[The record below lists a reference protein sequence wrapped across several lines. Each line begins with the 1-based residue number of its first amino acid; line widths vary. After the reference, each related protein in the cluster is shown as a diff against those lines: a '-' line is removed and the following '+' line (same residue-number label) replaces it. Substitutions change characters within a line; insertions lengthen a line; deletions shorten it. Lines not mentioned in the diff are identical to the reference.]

1 MTTIASER
9 PIAEPGSARTDRRA
23 LLAWAFY
30 DWANSAFSA
39 LILTFVFAAYFTQS
53 VVGDSS
59 LGTALW
65 GNVTAAT
72 GLVIA
77 IAGPLIGALA
87 DQGGRRKPWVVMFT
101 IVSVVA
107 TALLWFVRPQADDV
121 ALALT
126 LVAIGIVGAECAFIF
141 YNAMLPDLAREE
153 EIGRW
158 SGWGWG
164 LGYAGGMSCLVIA
177 LFGFVDENA
186 WFSLQRAEAE
196 HVRATF
202 VLTAAW
208 FLVFAL
214 PMFFMTPD
222 RGGQRITWRLA
233 LRNGVAQLRDS
244 IKDVRRYAP
253 ILRFFIA
260 RMIYADGLATAFAFG
275 GVYAAGT
282 FGMSAQ
288 QVLLF
293 GIALNVTAGLGAF
306 GFAWMDDKVGSR
318 ATILV
323 SLAGL
328 ILGSTA
334 ILIVE
339 TQLSFWIAGM
349 TLGIFV
355 GPVQAAS
362 RSWLSR
368 TAPEELR
375 TQMFGLFALSGKA
388 TAFLGPLL
396 VGWVTVAA
404 DSQRVGMATIVVFF
418 VVGAALMLFVPEAE
432 RSGSSSNA

>member
-1 MTTIASER
+1 MTQDSTLTQPA
-9 PIAEPGSARTDRRA
+9 AAADRRA
-23 LLAWAFY
+23 LIAWAFY

-87 DQGGRRKPWVVMFT
+87 DQGGRRKPWVVTFT
-101 IVSVVA
+101 VVSVIA
-107 TALLWFVRPQADDV
+107 TALLWFVRPQAEDV
-121 ALALT
+121 TLALA
-126 LVAIGIVGAECAFIF
+126 LVAIGIIGAECAFIF
-141 YNAMLPDLAREE
+141 YNAMLPDLAPAEE
-153 EIGRW
+153 LGRW

-164 LGYAGGMSCLVIA
+164 LGYAGGMCCLVIA
-177 LFGFVDENA
+177 LYGFVDQNA
-186 WFSLQRAEAE
+186 WFSFERSEAA

-208 FLVFAL
+208 CLVFAL
-214 PMFFMTPD
+214 PMFWFTPD
-222 RGGQRITWRLA
+222 RGGARVPWKLA
-233 LRNGVAQLRDS
+233 LRNGVIQLRDS
-244 IKDVRRYAP
+244 IKDVRRYAA
-253 ILRFFIA
+253 IVRFFIA

-288 QVLLF
+288 QVLIF
-293 GIALNVTAGLGAF
+293 GIALNVTAGMGAF

-323 SLAGL
+323 SLLGL
-328 ILGSTA
+328 IVGSTA
-334 ILIVE
+334 ILVVE

-418 VVGAALMLFVPEAE
+418 IVGAVLMLFVPEAKRTE
-432 RSGSSSNA
+432 TAQRS